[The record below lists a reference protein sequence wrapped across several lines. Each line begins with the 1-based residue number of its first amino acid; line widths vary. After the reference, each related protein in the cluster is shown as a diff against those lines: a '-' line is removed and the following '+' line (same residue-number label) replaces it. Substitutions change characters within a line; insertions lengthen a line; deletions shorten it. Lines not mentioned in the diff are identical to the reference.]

1 MRSFWSEPFLWIH
14 LSGLAALPI
23 FLGIVCLGL
32 AVGDPLLPK
41 WVELLLL
48 AVVGIAPVLWMQ
60 LSRPFYIFSI
70 LALSTKPVELT
81 LQQRCLLTQ
90 FKTQANRWLALVTAV
105 FSMFVLWQIY
115 HSASLAASMAA
126 FLPEWRLAGLVL
138 AGLAFLA
145 SNLFL
150 QVPASVLRVMLTKK
164 SEWDAT
170 EPYPIE
176 QIKQNFTI
184 PGWQV
189 KKIVPL
195 VAEATVT
202 KSD

>member
-1 MRSFWSEPFLWIH
+1 MWIH
-14 LSGLAALPI
+14 ISGLTAFPI
-23 FLGIVCLGL
+23 FLALVCLGL
-32 AVGDPLLPK
+32 AVGDPQLPA
-41 WVELLLL
+41 WGELLLL

-70 LALSTKPVELT
+70 LALATKPVALT
-81 LQQRCLLTQ
+81 LDQRRLLTQ
-90 FKTQANRWLALVTAV
+90 FKTQGNRWLAVLTAV
-105 FSMFVLWQIY
+105 FSLWVLWQIY
-115 HSASLAASMAA
+115 PMAPLAASVAN
-126 FLPEWRLAGLVL
+126 FLPEWRPAGLLL

-150 QVPASVLRVMLTKK
+150 QVPASVVRVLLTRE

-176 QIKQNFTI
+176 QIPQNFTI
-184 PGWQV
+184 PGLQV
-189 KKIVPL
+189 NKILPVGVSEP
-195 VAEATVT
+195 VGT